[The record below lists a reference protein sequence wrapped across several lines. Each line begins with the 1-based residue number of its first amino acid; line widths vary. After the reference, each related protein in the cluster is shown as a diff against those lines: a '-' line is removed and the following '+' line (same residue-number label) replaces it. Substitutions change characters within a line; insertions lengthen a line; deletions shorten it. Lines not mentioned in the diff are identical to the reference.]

1 MLSNFRATLDEV
13 MILLDA
19 GVMIY
24 RRYLSSFLAL
34 AGIFSLPAMIVTF
47 QILLTIENLIE
58 ASAEDVLL
66 LVSSLLLV
74 PLLIMPPVVRGMQL
88 VLAGQTPSL
97 RNVIW
102 QRPQVGRG
110 LLAIGYAGLLAII
123 SMMIFFVVF
132 GFFFGISCG
141 LILFIMYIVVFVSI
155 LSHSSFGMLFLPILL
170 FMFLA
175 IYFLYFVFISAGLLA
190 ALYGVQPLLD
200 DKLSLSRAFRL
211 SWRLLF
217 SRLGYNLLVFICA
230 ALIFS
235 AIALI
240 VTVAIGVL
248 LPVPFGLLLGTE
260 HPLTRGL
267 SAIAWVIGLAVAM
280 PLVPIWSTLHYQQ
293 ALIRYTGR
301 DIAHRI
307 VVQQQKLVGRSL

>member
-24 RRYLSSFLAL
+24 RRHLSSFLAL

-74 PLLIMPPVVRGMQL
+74 PLLITPPVIRGMQL

-155 LSHSSFGMLFLPILL
+155 LSNSSFGVLFLPILL
-170 FMFLA
+170 LMFLV
-175 IYFLYFVFISAGLLA
+175 IYLLYFVFISAGLLA

-200 DKLSLSRAFRL
+200 NKLSLSRAFRL
-211 SWRLLF
+211 SWGLLF
-217 SRLGYNLLVFICA
+217 SRLRYNLLVFICA

-235 AIALI
+235 TIALI
-240 VTVAIGVL
+240 VTVAVGIL
-248 LPVPFGLLLGTE
+248 LPVPFGFLLGAE

-267 SAIAWVIGLAVAM
+267 SAIAWVIGLAIAM

-301 DIAHRI
+301 DIAHRV

>member
-58 ASAEDVLL
+58 ARAEDVLL

-141 LILFIMYIVVFVSI
+141 VILFIMYIVVFVSI
-155 LSHSSFGMLFLPILL
+155 LSNSSFGVLFLPILL

-175 IYFLYFVFISAGLLA
+175 IYLLYFVFTSAGLLA

-211 SWRLLF
+211 SWGLLF
-217 SRLGYNLLVFICA
+217 YRLSYNLLVFICA

-235 AIALI
+235 TIALI
-240 VTVAIGVL
+240 VTVAVGIL
-248 LPVPFGLLLGTE
+248 LPVPFGFLLGAE

-267 SAIAWVIGLAVAM
+267 SAIAWVIGLAIAM

-301 DIAHRI
+301 DIAHRV